1 MFYSLKVLDCL
12 VSMEKNKMG
21 VTQYCDGNA
30 DSASTG
36 MSEYFILTFLS
47 GRT

>member
-1 MFYSLKVLDCL
+1 
-12 VSMEKNKMG
+12 ME

-36 MSEYFILTFLS
+36 TSEYFILTFLAGS
-47 GRT
+47 T